1 MAQENRKKGR
11 KYKIAR
17 KRIKWQYD
25 IKLKETIKTLWAIR
39 PPRTMDCSQAKDG
52 EVFESRGGK
61 DLRSLFITNFSVIQL
76 IQVIMEFLM

>member
-1 MAQENRKKGR
+1 
-11 KYKIAR
+11 
-17 KRIKWQYD
+17 
-25 IKLKETIKTLWAIR
+25 
-39 PPRTMDCSQAKDG
+39 MDCSQAKDG